1 MNPSFQCILLLAC
14 ITITILPMRRCRCPN
29 PKQIPKA
36 INLTLIA
43 DVIQYKPRP
52 YCNRYEVIVTLK
64 NKTKTCLD
72 PKSKFTIAL
81 LQINKNH
88 QNNLFY
94 PVIYFL
100 CVSTKCCTT
109 CCLPHTKTD
118 SFSR

>member
-14 ITITILPMRRCRCPN
+14 ITITICNSIPMTRCRCPN

-36 INLTLIA
+36 INRTLIA

-81 LQINKNH
+81 LQAKERMEANRKKHSMKITAATPTSGATSS
-88 QNNLFY
+88 Y
-94 PVIYFL
+94 
-100 CVSTKCCTT
+100 STKKR
-109 CCLPHTKTD
+109 H
-118 SFSR
+118 